1 MTLNPVFINDM
12 RRNWFRRRPIHATA
26 AMAILILILTLG
38 MPVIAELIKMFTGG
52 MQSNA
57 NSIPLWRYAEL
68 ALPVIVPAFTAG
80 AFAREREQRT
90 WFEILLTPLKPGE
103 ILRGKFFAAL
113 VPTLATIVVLIPPML
128 MGMIMSGTNWGMD
141 AGPWMLIVGFKILA
155 NAVFYV
161 SLVLFSSYF
170 CSNARVSLVVSYVV
184 LTAYGVI
191 NYFVWTVM
199 APLLTAFFYPASGG
213 YQESYTDYASQQ
225 IGPNTTGMWPQKSYA
240 SGWQVS
246 QSQFELSAPDTIHL
260 IESLV
265 LSVLILW
272 YLRYQIGKRR
282 DEKTA

>member
-1 MTLNPVFINDM
+1 MTMNPVFINDM

-26 AMAILILILTLG
+26 AMAVLILILTVG
-38 MPVIAELIKMFTGG
+38 MPIIAEIIKMATGG

-57 NSIPLWRYAEL
+57 NAIPLWRYPEL

-113 VPTLATIVVLIPPML
+113 IPTLATIVVLIPPML
-128 MGMIMSGTNWGMD
+128 MGMILSGTTWGMD
-141 AGPWMLIVGFKILA
+141 AGPWMLIAGFKILS

-161 SLVLFSSYF
+161 SLVLLSSYF

-184 LTAYGVI
+184 LTAYGMI
-191 NYFVWTVM
+191 NYFVWTVI
-199 APLLTAFFYPASGG
+199 APALTAFFFPAPDGSQGPKIE
-213 YQESYTDYASQQ
+213 YESQYL
-225 IGPNTTGMWPQKSYA
+225 GHNTIAMWPQRSPGQA
-240 SGWQVS
+240 WQVS
-246 QSQFELSAPDTIHL
+246 QNQFELSALDTIHL
-260 IESLV
+260 VESLV
-265 LSVLILW
+265 LSVFILW

-282 DEKTA
+282 DEKTG

>member
-1 MTLNPVFINDM
+1 MTMNPVFINDM

-26 AMAILILILTLG
+26 AMAVLILILTVG
-38 MPVIAELIKMFTGG
+38 MPVVAEIIKLVSGG
-52 MQSNA
+52 FISSA
-57 NSIPLWRYAEL
+57 SSIPLWRYPEL

-113 VPTLATIVVLIPPML
+113 IPTLATIIVLIPPML

-155 NAVFYV
+155 NSVFYV
-161 SLVLFSSYF
+161 SLVLLSSYF

-184 LTAYGVI
+184 LSCYGFA
-191 NYFVWTVM
+191 NYFIWTVI
-199 APLLTAFFYPASGG
+199 APALLALFYPAF
-213 YQESYTDYASQQ
+213 DASQAERLDYTIQ
-225 IGPNTTGMWPQKSYA
+225 QNGPNMMGMWPQRS
-240 SGWQVS
+240 SGQAWQVS
-246 QSQFELSAPDTIHL
+246 QSQFVLSAPDTIHL
-260 IESLV
+260 VESLV

>member
-1 MTLNPVFINDM
+1 MTMNPVFVNDM

-26 AMAILILILTLG
+26 AMSVLILILTVG
-38 MPVIAELIKMFTGG
+38 MPILAEIIRMVSGG
-52 MQSNA
+52 FLSNA
-57 NSIPLWRYAEL
+57 NSIPLWRYPEL

-103 ILRGKFFAAL
+103 ILQGKFFAAL
-113 VPTLATIVVLIPPML
+113 IPTLATIIVLIPPML

-170 CSNARVSLVVSYVV
+170 CSNARISLVVSYVV
-184 LTAYGVI
+184 LTAYGMI
-191 NYFVWTVM
+191 NYFVWTIIAPALM
-199 APLLTAFFYPASGG
+199 AYFYPAPDG
-213 YQESYTDYASQQ
+213 YQASRTDYEIYP
-225 IGPNTTGMWPQKSYA
+225 IGRNTLAMWPHKSPGQA
-240 SGWQVS
+240 WQVS

-260 IESLV
+260 VESLV

-272 YLRYQIGKRR
+272 YLRNQIGKRR

>member
-1 MTLNPVFINDM
+1 MTMNPVFINDM

-26 AMAILILILTLG
+26 AMAVLILILTVG
-38 MPVIAELIKMFTGG
+38 MPVIAEIVKIFTGG
-52 MQSNA
+52 MRTDA
-57 NSIPLWRYAEL
+57 NSIPLWRYPEL

-113 VPTLATIVVLIPPML
+113 IPTLATIVVLIPPML

-161 SLVLFSSYF
+161 SLVLLSSYF

-184 LTAYGVI
+184 LSCYGFA
-191 NYFVWTVM
+191 NYFIWTVI
-199 APLLTAFFYPASGG
+199 APALLSFFYPASDG
-213 YQESYTDYASQQ
+213 YQESRTDYETYP
-225 IGPNTTGMWPQKSYA
+225 IGRNTLAMWPHKS
-240 SGWQVS
+240 SGQPWQVS
-246 QSQFELSAPDTIHL
+246 QNQFELSALDTIHL
-260 IESLV
+260 VESLV

-272 YLRYQIGKRR
+272 YLRCQIGKRR
-282 DEKTA
+282 DEKTG